1 MHASET
7 HFQRGM
13 LTTERPAKQKHCF
26 LRFGVRFP
34 FSHQKASNNHRSSGR
49 LVSFCGALSTSVSDT
64 LSCPRDPEMS
74 ASPSGTLVLRRSQT
88 SETRRSKGQGL
99 GIQLQKLRPVWW
111 RFPAQRQE
119 PSLSGAAIASRS
131 PRTSRSTSRRC
142 GRRPGEILPV
152 AALATGCQ
160 GLDLWSFWLRS
171 FWSNLCKGHRR

>member
-1 MHASET
+1 M
-7 HFQRGM
+7 
-13 LTTERPAKQKHCF
+13 
-26 LRFGVRFP
+26 
-34 FSHQKASNNHRSSGR
+34 
-49 LVSFCGALSTSVSDT
+49 SDT

-74 ASPSGTLVLRRSQT
+74 ASPSGTLVLRISQN

-111 RFPAQRQE
+111 RFPARQE
-119 PSLSGAAIASRS
+119 LSLSGAAIASRS

-160 GLDLWSFWLRS
+160 GLDLWSFWLRRFGPIFVKVTEGEADVS
-171 FWSNLCKGHRR
+171 GLFGQLSVCNNHGSGCQLWRESHAVRILIGSTSKGLGHESPPK